1 MLSTS
6 SLCKRSV
13 QLHILKHKNK
23 DQSSELFKRFT
34 AAFIEINVLETT
46 VSGNGAKAIKF
57 A

>member
-1 MLSTS
+1 M
-6 SLCKRSV
+6 
-13 QLHILKHKNK
+13 HILNHEDK

-46 VSGNGAKAIKF
+46 ESGNGAKAITF